1 MLYCKP
7 EIQPLGSASS
17 AIQGSSTK
25 GGCCVDNTGDLA
37 TSPAY
42 EADE

>member
-17 AIQGSSTK
+17 VVQGSLLKT
-25 GGCCVDNTGDLA
+25 GCCFDNTSDLA
-37 TSPAY
+37 SIPTY